1 MSSRIGVKIETR
13 VEELNRIASVV
24 EEMGEREGWPP
35 DLVFKVNLILE
46 ELCLNIID
54 YGHTGG
60 LHEIDITLTS
70 TEDALTIDIVD
81 DGMPFDPISDAP
93 TPDVNAPM
101 EDRGIGGLGVHL
113 VQAMTD
119 EMHYRR
125 VRDTNQVTL
134 VIRRA

>member
-24 EEMGEREGWPP
+24 EEMGEKERWPP

-46 ELCLNIID
+46 ELCLNIIN

-70 TEDALTIDIVD
+70 TEDALTIDVMD

>member
-24 EEMGEREGWPP
+24 EEMGEKERWPP

-46 ELCLNIID
+46 ELCLNIIN

-70 TEDALTIDIVD
+70 TEDALKIDVVD

>member
-1 MSSRIGVKIETR
+1 MSSRIAVKIETR
-13 VEELNRIASVV
+13 VEELNRIASLV
-24 EEMGEREGWPP
+24 EEMGEQEDWPP

-46 ELCLNIID
+46 ELGLNIIN
-54 YGHTGG
+54 YGHTEG

-70 TEDALTIDIVD
+70 SDEELKIEITD
-81 DGMPFDPISDAP
+81 DGKPFDPITDAP
-93 TPDVNAPM
+93 VPDVNAPM

-113 VQAMTD
+113 VQTMTD

-125 VRDTNQVTL
+125 VRDKNQVTL

>member
-24 EEMGEREGWPP
+24 EEMGEKERWPP

-46 ELCLNIID
+46 ELCLNIIN

-70 TEDALTIDIVD
+70 TEDALTIDVVD

-134 VIRRA
+134 VIQRA

>member
-1 MSSRIGVKIETR
+1 LSSRIGVKIETR

-24 EEMGEREGWPP
+24 EEMGEKEGWPP

-46 ELCLNIID
+46 ELSLNIIN

-70 TEDALTIDIVD
+70 TEDALKIDIVD

>member
-1 MSSRIGVKIETR
+1 MSSRFSIKIETR
-13 VEELNRIASVV
+13 VEELNRIASIV
-24 EEMGEREGWPP
+24 EEIGEKEGWPL

-46 ELCLNIID
+46 ELGLNIIN

-70 TEDALTIDIVD
+70 TDEELTIEIVD
-81 DGMPFDPISDAP
+81 DGKPFDPITDAP
-93 TPDVNAPM
+93 VPDVNAPM
-101 EDRGIGGLGVHL
+101 EDRRIGGLGVHL
-113 VQAMTD
+113 VQEMTD

-134 VIRRA
+134 LIRRA